1 MQVRVDVAPADLD
14 ALLVRHRGDATE
26 RMAPVPEVRAL
37 IFPRSLAVVG
47 ASPRNVDAVET
58 VVRSGV
64 AAWGVHPNRDE
75 VAGLRC
81 YPSFAAL
88 PELPEAAFLLVNH
101 ERVET
106 AFEDAAA
113 AGVRAFVV
121 PGVGAEAGA
130 SAGPTTER
138 LAARARELG
147 AVLLGPNCMGTYA
160 PGGPA
165 AWIGRAPE
173 TTAAGHV
180 SVLCQSGSIADAF
193 LSLGGRVGFRCVVS
207 SGTEAV
213 TDAADFVSFFA
224 EDEGTRAV
232 GLFLETVRRPEAFVA
247 ALHACA
253 EAGKTVACLKVG
265 RSEAGA
271 RAALSH
277 TGALVGSGRAFSAV
291 LRRYNAIEVEDF
303 HELVET
309 LEILGRTRRPR
320 GRRLAAISE
329 SGGECALLA
338 DQAEAAGIPFE
349 PLPEDLAAR
358 LTAEFPNYLA
368 PGNPLDAW
376 AVADETLVYPR
387 SLELMAESGAFDVL
401 LGQADLSQFRDE
413 TNDDWCELTL
423 RALARLAEKHDLFAA
438 ATTVHSADPPSRFQE
453 LARELDL
460 PLLRGPRDAM
470 RALAHV
476 VGLRPWR
483 PPPDGASG
491 PSVRDLLAPGALPEH
506 ESALALE
513 RYGVPLAPRRRA
525 ANPDEAATAAHEL
538 GMPVV
543 VKLDGPAH
551 KSADGGVVL
560 GLETPEAAAAAARRL
575 GCPVLVAKQVAAGP
589 EALCGMTRDPD
600 FGPVLAVGRGGAAV
614 ERLDSVVLTLAPLDL
629 DDARELV
636 AEAELE
642 RPRRHHRPHPRR
654 SRQPR
659 DQPPRDR
666 GDRRQPARL
675 RPGRD
680 GRGRRAGGRRHAG
693 RGLTRN
699 PGSGSLVRAAGW
711 RRDR

>member
-1 MQVRVDVAPADLD
+1 MRAVS
-14 ALLVRHRGDATE
+14 
-26 RMAPVPEVRAL
+26 EVRAL
-37 IFPRSLAVVG
+37 VFPRSLAVVG
-47 ASPRNVDAVET
+47 ASPRNVDAVAT

-64 AAWGVHPNRDE
+64 TAWGVNPNRDE

-81 YPSFAAL
+81 FPSFVAL
-88 PELPEAAFLLVNH
+88 PEPPESALLLVNH
-101 ERVET
+101 ERVE
-106 AFEDAAA
+106 AALEDAAA

-121 PGVGAEAGA
+121 PGVGAEAGVA
-130 SAGPTTER
+130 ARPTTER

-173 TTAAGHV
+173 TTAAGHI

-207 SGTEAV
+207 SGGEAV

-232 GLFLETVRRPEAFVA
+232 GLFLETVRRPTAFVA
-247 ALHACA
+247 ALEACA
-253 EAGKTVACLKVG
+253 EAGKAVACLKVG

-277 TGALVGSGRAFSAV
+277 TGALVGSDRAFSAV
-291 LRRYNAIEVEDF
+291 VRRYGAIEVEDF

-309 LEILGRTRRPR
+309 LEILGRRRLPR
-320 GRRLAAISE
+320 GPRIAAISE

-338 DQAEAAGIPFE
+338 DQAEEAGIPFD

-376 AVADETLVYPR
+376 AVADETVVYPR
-387 SLELMAESGAFDVL
+387 SLELMAESGAFDML

-413 TNDDWCELTL
+413 TNDEWCELTL
-423 RALARLAEKHDLFAA
+423 RTLARLAEEHDVFAA
-438 ATTVHSADPPSRFQE
+438 ATTVHSADPPRRFQE

-476 VGLRPWR
+476 IRLRTWK
-483 PPPDGASG
+483 PPRAAGEAPD
-491 PSVRDLLAPGALPEH
+491 VRDLLQPGSLPEH
-506 ESALALE
+506 ESALVLE
-513 RYGVPLAPRRRA
+513 RCGIPFAPRRRA
-525 ANPDEAATAAHEL
+525 ATPENAAAAAGEL
-538 GMPVV
+538 GPPVV

-551 KSADGGVVL
+551 KSAAGGVVL
-560 GLETPEAAAAAARRL
+560 DVLTPEAAAEAARGL
-575 GCPVLVAKQVAAGP
+575 GGPVLVAKQVATGP
-589 EALCGMTRDPD
+589 EALVGMTRDPD
-600 FGPVLAVGRGGAAV
+600 FGPVVAVGRGGAAV
-614 ERLDSVVLTLAPLDL
+614 EQLDSVVLSLAPIDL
-629 DDARELV
+629 DDARGLVREAGLDDPGDVIARTLAAVGDLALAHPEIAAIDVNPLV
-636 AEAELE
+636 ASPEGTVAVDALVVVAETA
-642 RPRRHHRPHPRR
+642 P
-654 SRQPR
+654 
-659 DQPPRDR
+659 D
-666 GDRRQPARL
+666 
-675 RPGRD
+675 
-680 GRGRRAGGRRHAG
+680 
-693 RGLTRN
+693 
-699 PGSGSLVRAAGW
+699 
-711 RRDR
+711 